1 VQTRASANI
10 TTILTYILAALVIF
24 QGMMML
30 YPIAAIRMARDVI
43 VKDHRRR
50 KREVELAQIFPDIW
64 VQHILKI
71 DENKNRTVV
80 RGIRS

>member
-1 VQTRASANI
+1 MQTRASANI